1 MNQKKEPPA
10 GAVRLDRS
18 GHTTYHLTP
27 RAVWGRQSGGISYL
41 PEPFAEEGFIHCTD
55 ALDEIIAVGNRY
67 YRTDPRP
74 YVALAVACDRVEAP
88 IVYEDPAR
96 WFPHIYG
103 ALDIDAVESVLEV
116 ARDPDGT
123 FLAVESGVD

>member
-1 MNQKKEPPA
+1 MNQKQQPP
-10 GAVRLDRS
+10 GDVVRLDRS

-27 RAVWGRQSGGISYL
+27 RTVWQRQRGGISYA

-55 ALDEIIAVGNRY
+55 ALDQLIAVGNRY
-67 YRTDPRP
+67 YRTDSRP
-74 YVALAVACDRVEAP
+74 YVALAIACDRVGAP

-103 ALDIDAVESVLEV
+103 ALDVDAVESVLQV
-116 ARDPDGT
+116 VRDPDGT
-123 FLAVESGVD
+123 FLAIEPGAE